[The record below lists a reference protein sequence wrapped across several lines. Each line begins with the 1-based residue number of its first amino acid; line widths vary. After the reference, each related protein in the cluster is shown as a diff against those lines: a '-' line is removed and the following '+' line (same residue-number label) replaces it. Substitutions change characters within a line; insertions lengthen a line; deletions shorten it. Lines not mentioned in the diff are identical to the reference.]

1 MRCWSYVQNSQ
12 PPADTLFSNLSAAE
26 IPILCNVLM
35 PLAFLRCHIH
45 WSRIPCMKRPSSCIA
60 DTRHFIHTDVGICA
74 HVDTEDLADPTDAIA
89 RRHAI
94 IHSFLRGFGRVG
106 PFRAPQPKAFLG
118 KGCAVPSSV
127 GPSHRSFV
135 STVPLGWVQDGRL
148 HRAAFRVHVA
158 PPAMCRRSQRLTHCD
173 V

>member
-94 IHSFLRGFGRVG
+94 IHSFLRGCGSPGPFTAHSQRHSLERGV
-106 PFRAPQPKAFLG
+106 PFRAQL
-118 KGCAVPSSV
+118 VPRTARSSV
-127 GPSHRSFV
+127 PCHWGGCRMEDCTGQPFV
-135 STVPLGWVQDGRL
+135 FMSRL
-148 HRAAFRVHVA
+148 QPCADAANV
-158 PPAMCRRSQRLTHCD
+158 
-173 V
+173 